1 MTFSFDGD
9 ITFYLNSGLEIRVP
23 NDQFIVP
30 FVDIDRNG
38 SRIIKQDTRELL
50 MNGLGS
56 QPATLGRYFF
66 TSAYLM
72 VNHDAGTFTLWQAN
86 PTKKSH
92 LIRVFDEE
100 TASQCSDASGVVQPS
115 ASSTSTSAP
124 AASDGASESVSKGPS
139 GVVIG
144 GAIAG
149 VVVGMAI
156 IAFGVFYFIRRK
168 RRQAQDIGTS
178 TVTTVHPD
186 VKPPEYKA
194 WYQPQEV
201 YGSLPTVAE
210 VQGQNHFVYEMDA
223 NIYTH
228 RNK

>member
-50 MNGLGS
+50 MNGLGD

-86 PTKKSH
+86 PTKKGY
-92 LIRVFDEE
+92 LVRVFDEE
-100 TASQCSDASGVVQPS
+100 TASQCSNASGVVQPS
-115 ASSTSTSAP
+115 ASSTSTSVP
-124 AASDGASESVSKGPS
+124 AASQGASEPVSKGPS

-149 VVVGMAI
+149 VVAGMAI

-168 RRQAQDIGTS
+168 RRQAQNIGTS
-178 TVTTVHPD
+178 TDHQD

-194 WYQPQEV
+194 RYQPHEV

-223 NIYTH
+223 NVYTH